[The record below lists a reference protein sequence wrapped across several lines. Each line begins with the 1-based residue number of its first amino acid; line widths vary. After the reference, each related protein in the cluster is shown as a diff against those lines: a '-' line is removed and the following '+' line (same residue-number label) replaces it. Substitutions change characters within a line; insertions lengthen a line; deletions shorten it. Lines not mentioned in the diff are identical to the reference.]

1 MSYHSL
7 LGLGADIPTSPPTK
21 QAEVWAPT
29 GFKYL
34 QVDEAGNPRP
44 EYPAILAAGSMP
56 GIGWTKDKVD
66 LGQTYFNER
75 VMFAPYTFSG
85 LLDEWS
91 KQGFAVVYVAQYL
104 GAPDALIRRIMVSEL
119 MKWAGQPGVW
129 IARMPYNGPYTKAG
143 WSTYLPGGSVN
154 PSQPVP
160 PPPPPAECPPGTV
173 LVNGVCKSLGTP
185 GSGGGTSQVNPLPG
199 QPVPEAPW
207 SFSEWYDGL
216 SRDRK
221 NFLVGSAIGLSVAT
235 AWWVYKTYYAKPSR
249 RRRYGGSSYP
259 GGPVPIY
266 DAEFADE
273 PRPRLGQGRVY
284 DAEPMADIPGLP
296 EAPRSAEY
304 EVPRRPLLGM
314 GTPQLTSNG
323 RKRVPVYIS
332 ATKSKADKVAE
343 AMRKMGGDLRHQGG
357 ARSAGG
363 RRAFSYVY
371 LFPESKVKRAVAAA
385 RKVGGRSTVAKA
397 DKRIKVLGRDHV
409 EFPRGF
415 RRNPA
420 SIPMFWVRT
429 GGGKH
434 DRKFTAV

>member
-34 QVDEAGNPRP
+34 QVDEVGNPRP

-104 GAPDALIRRIMVSEL
+104 GAHDALIRRVMVSDL

-160 PPPPPAECPPGTV
+160 PPPPPAGCPPGTV
-173 LVNGVCKSLGTP
+173 LANGVCKSLGTP
-185 GSGGGTSQVNPLPG
+185 GSGGGTSQVTPVAPKHDYQTDYFRWYEDLPTWAQVALALG
-199 QPVPEAPW
+199 AAGALWATSAAFLRLFRDDEDRGAYGVPDPVPAEGVSFADSEP
-207 SFSEWYDGL
+207 SFSAPPT
-216 SRDRK
+216 
-221 NFLVGSAIGLSVAT
+221 LVS
-235 AWWVYKTYYAKPSR
+235 
-249 RRRYGGSSYP
+249 
-259 GGPVPIY
+259 
-266 DAEFADE
+266 
-273 PRPRLGQGRVY
+273 
-284 DAEPMADIPGLP
+284 
-296 EAPRSAEY
+296 
-304 EVPRRPLLGM
+304 
-314 GTPQLTSNG
+314 PQFKSNG

-332 ATKSKADKVAE
+332 ATKSKADKVAS

-371 LFPESKVKRAVAAA
+371 LFPESKVKQAVATA

-429 GGGKH
+429 GGSKH